1 MPNPFIASANVSVV
15 KVDGEVIPGV
25 QSIEWKI
32 IRNRQ
37 NVYNIGSQER
47 IGVDVGPLY
56 VHGLIRVRSTSTK
69 LDEMLLK
76 DEKSIEGKQILVQ
89 GVFRTTKVKDIA
101 FDDAYIEEKTFSI
114 DANGVGIS
122 VYTFTSTRV
131 RET

>member
-37 NVYNIGSQER
+37 NIYNIGSQER

>member
-1 MPNPFIASANVSVV
+1 MSNPFIASANVSVV

-47 IGVDVGPLY
+47 VGVDVGPLY
-56 VHGLIRVRSTSTK
+56 VHGLIRVRSTSTR
-69 LDEMLLK
+69 LDELLLK
-76 DEKSIEGKQILVQ
+76 EVKDLKPVQILVQ
-89 GVFRTTKVKDIA
+89 TMLRTAKVKDIS

-114 DANGVGIS
+114 DSNGVGIS
-122 VYTFTSTRV
+122 VYTFTATRV

>member
-1 MPNPFIASANVSVV
+1 MPNPFITSANVSVV

-56 VHGLIRVRSTSTK
+56 VQGLIRVRSTSTK

-76 DEKSIEGKQILVQ
+76 DEKSIEGKQILIQ

-122 VYTFTSTRV
+122 VYTFTATRV

>member
-15 KVDGEVIPGV
+15 KVDGEVVPGV

-47 IGVDVGPLY
+47 VGVDVGPLY

-69 LDEMLLK
+69 LDELLLK
-76 DEKSIEGKQILVQ
+76 DEKSIGPVQILVQ
-89 GVFRTTKVKDIA
+89 AALRTTKIKDIS
-101 FDDAYIEEKTFSI
+101 FDDSYIEEKTFSI
-114 DANGVGIS
+114 DSNGVGIS
-122 VYTFTSTRV
+122 TYTFTATRV
-131 RET
+131 RES